1 MYNAAQI
8 LSKRPAYQDW
18 KKVKLKRR
26 SLAVRG
32 KHDFSLRLEA
42 TKKDGV
48 QTGQTPRPNAP
59 RPPHLHCAHKPVG
72 DQ

>member
-1 MYNAAQI
+1 M
-8 LSKRPAYQDW
+8 
-18 KKVKLKRR
+18 
-26 SLAVRG
+26 RG